1 MTVQA
6 TMVMVEQ
13 VFDYFVATMGAT
25 ELTSCAMQRLVI
37 FDGVSHQSDAVPI
50 ERLDFVAP
58 VAIES

>member
-1 MTVQA
+1 
-6 TMVMVEQ
+6 MVMVEQ